1 MSLIDFFRHNH
12 SCFLAVEIGTVEF
25 EFGRVGILDVP
36 SREKIEEFVKL
47 VELRNVTFAHIVHGD
62 DYVGHQ
68 QIDIFF
74 GLRGIDCIYAAYR
87 NEQDID
93 RSYQLR
99 KQRTEFLSDVAQVT
113 NFHSVHTEAE
123 YGIFA
128 AQSAFFLIVIATES
142 VYIHSVY
149 AVFAGR
155 IDEQFV
161 FFDGLNMVMIEMVVT
176 HRHNIGGNFRIR
188 NGSDN
193 KIEKIENLVFSGLKY
208 QCDISLGALT
218 SENADGQDILSVSS
232 AGYSNILSQDK
243 GYSSL
248 VFSIP
253 EGGIEPNMSEYY
265 SLSGG
270 AFMVVPQRV
279 IDGGSAAPRDISLTF
294 NVCFEGGV
302 YRSFIVNLSDN
313 TTSGTEE
320 WKEGMKY
327 TYSIT
332 LTGTDIIFD
341 VIVVDWIDDNVQ
353 LN

>member
-1 MSLIDFFRHNH
+1 MTSAAALT
-12 SCFLAVEIGTVEF
+12 LP
-25 EFGRVGILDVP
+25 P
-36 SREKIEEFVKL
+36 SRSPSGGTDPSAVPIT
-47 VELRNVTFAHIVHGD
+47 LRHA
-62 DYVGHQ
+62 
-68 QIDIFF
+68 
-74 GLRGIDCIYAAYR
+74 LAA
-87 NEQDID
+87 
-93 RSYQLR
+93 
-99 KQRTEFLSDVAQVT
+99 V
-113 NFHSVHTEAE
+113 
-123 YGIFA
+123 
-128 AQSAFFLIVIATES
+128 
-142 VYIHSVY
+142 
-149 AVFAGR
+149 
-155 IDEQFV
+155 
-161 FFDGLNMVMIEMVVT
+161 
-176 HRHNIGGNFRIR
+176 NFRIR

-218 SENADGQDILSVSS
+218 SENADGQNILSVSS

-294 NVCFEGGV
+294 DVWFEGGV

-313 TTSGTEE
+313 TTAGTEE